1 MDYVQENFNA
11 LTSAVS
17 SVIRREVDC
26 LTDEII
32 SSEQKYY
39 CSDLN
44 LSDIIRPFMQHHEVL
59 EIENRIDVGEINSS
73 DVLICVSF
81 ECKSERLDEIVQ
93 YFKEN
98 NAKIVLISESKS
110 ISRILSNFRVLPF
123 KSSSF
128 VKSFTSI
135 RLPKSLNPTIALAFE
150 VFFVRI
156 LVLPNTR

>member
-44 LSDIIRPFMQHHEVL
+44 LSDIIRPFMQHQEVL

-98 NAKIVLISESKS
+98 NAKIVLIAANKKSNIAYYSKEIIGVS
-110 ISRILSNFRVLPF
+110 VDGYELDEGTQRDIFSQVVLLLLGVINRKLKKVP
-123 KSSSF
+123 
-128 VKSFTSI
+128 V
-135 RLPKSLNPTIALAFE
+135 
-150 VFFVRI
+150 
-156 LVLPNTR
+156 